1 MRLGTT
7 RLHNPQCSQPMRM
20 NQIKI
25 LFILSILSNY
35 FWRISRRGSMKYTIH
50 IAALLFST
58 AVALAGAAC
67 GYRFS
72 GEGEFPYGVEKIA
85 VEVFKNRSAEV
96 GLGNTVASNLIYE
109 LTRSGQATVTEVKEA
124 DAVIRGTIQQV
135 ADRSVSRSEL
145 LVAEERRVFIRMD
158 VQLSRTGGKTLWSAE
173 GLQEDEAF
181 TVSEDRAVTEANRRK
196 ALDQLTRRLAE
207 KIYQRIT
214 TNF

>member
-1 MRLGTT
+1 MTLPPYR
-7 RLHNPQCSQPMRM
+7 NCSLC
-20 NQIKI
+20 IAI
-25 LFILSILSNY
+25 L
-35 FWRISRRGSMKYTIH
+35 T
-50 IAALLFST
+50 AA
-58 AVALAGAAC
+58 VLAASC

-72 GEGEFPYGVEKIA
+72 GQGEFPYGVKKIA

-96 GLGNTVASNLIYE
+96 GLENTVASSLIYE
-109 LTRSGQATVTEVKEA
+109 LTRSGQVTVTEVEKA

-145 LVAEERRVFIRMD
+145 LIAEERRVFLRVD
-158 VQLSRTGGKTLWSAE
+158 LQLSRIGGKTLWSAE

>member
-1 MRLGTT
+1 MTFR
-7 RLHNPQCSQPMRM
+7 H
-20 NQIKI
+20 
-25 LFILSILSNY
+25 FIQ
-35 FWRISRRGSMKYTIH
+35 
-50 IAALLFST
+50 AALILLGT

-72 GEGEFPYGVEKIA
+72 GEGEFPYGVKKIA

-96 GLGNTVASNLIYE
+96 GLENTVASNLIYE
-109 LTRSGQATVTEVKEA
+109 MTRSGQVTVTEGEEA

-145 LVAEERRVFIRMD
+145 LTAEERRVFIRVD

-181 TVSEDRAVTEANRRK
+181 TVSEDRSFTDANRRK